1 MKKYF
6 PIVFAFFILSG
17 AGSGCHS
24 SYHTASASF
33 VDYRITSDVKKD
45 PAVIQLMTP
54 YSDSVNRSMNDV
66 VGTAAITLEKKQ
78 PEGTLGNFM
87 TDALLFMSR
96 KKIDS
101 HVDAAFVNYG
111 GVRLNQIPA
120 GPVTRGKIFELMPFD
135 NLLVVQKL
143 SGAQLQQLLDLIA
156 AKGGW
161 PVAGLT
167 MQMQN
172 KKAVNVMINGK
183 SLDASSNYLIA
194 NSDYVANGGE
204 DASFLKPIP
213 QANVGYLV
221 RDAFFDYIDYL
232 EKQGKNISA
241 TEEKRVVNVE

>member
-1 MKKYF
+1 
-6 PIVFAFFILSG
+6 
-17 AGSGCHS
+17 
-24 SYHTASASF
+24 
-33 VDYRITSDVKKD
+33 
-45 PAVIQLMTP
+45 
-54 YSDSVNRSMNDV
+54 MNDV
-66 VGTAAITLEKKQ
+66 VGTAAITLEKKL

-143 SGAQLQQLLDLIA
+143 SGSQLQQLLDLIA

-172 KKAVNVMINGK
+172 KKAVNVLINGK
-183 SLDASSNYLIA
+183 PLDASSNYLIA

-241 TEEKRVVNVE
+241 IEEKRVVNVE